1 MQTWVAELTQQIE
14 EIDQFFVEQFEEKV
28 DYFIKMQAKY
38 LNKLRNEIIVQA
50 EEDGEDSDGKKGK

>member
-38 LNKLRNEIIVQA
+38 LNKLRNEIIV
-50 EEDGEDSDGKKGK
+50 